1 MKYFNIDISPILTQT
16 QNNASCTLFD
26 IDGIK
31 MLFDCGWNETFSEDI
46 AKIYNEYEY
55 INYYFFRKIT
65 DKIDYIFLT
74 NNNLGSMGGLPLILK
89 MDNVKDAKIYATTP
103 IAKLG
108 FYILADAYISIMEM
122 TDKFQTITDSDI
134 SSTFLNINEVKFKEN
149 VKLPHNNNEI
159 LITPLPS
166 GTSLGGCCWKINY
179 KLHSILY
186 APLISIDY
194 KFICDPF
201 PYEIIKN
208 IDIVVTDS
216 KCSNKISLVK
226 TVIENEFKRNIL
238 ESIEK
243 GKNIFIPSDTANTNI
258 ELLIRLEKI
267 LDEFY
272 FNKSKEAPSEKKE
285 STYKVLLCGYSSA
298 EVVES
303 VKSLI
308 EFLGSSISQQ
318 FYSYN
323 DNPFNL
329 QYVQCVKEVKEF
341 ENLKKVN
348 NLIVI
353 SSFESLDT
361 GFSYKILP
369 EILPDPNFKIFIVN
383 KSYKNSLLR
392 EVIKKV
398 KAGVKEYNY
407 KDIKRVLDS
416 TNYGSTNGNFHVY
429 PSQNLHLDSTKHTE
443 IPHSYPINSYKVPHL
458 PLDKDLNH
466 IMNVEKI
473 LPITGHVPRQQLN
486 ESVNLNKL
494 SFSDLSI
501 KKKLFAK
508 SPHPMFAYHQKKKI
522 NDYGIELTEKEIKL
536 MKSTAEDKS
545 EIFDSSFKAFLYTN
559 NKTQE
564 TATKSDMRLKLKRQD
579 LFAKAHF
586 EENYK
591 ILQILA
597 KFSFYDLFDVI
608 DVTSKEFIL
617 TEIKPKN
624 EIIFLGNNSNRNDLI
639 PKILSKLKNVKC
651 KILENFQKE
660 SIKFKNNLLNLKYD
674 STILNSL
681 PSIFVKDYGYVY
693 ELENKFL
700 KIKTKRKEIQE
711 ITITDAAEQQSDA
724 LSKFMSERNSEISSK
739 SEKLDVFYTNKDL
752 KLINLKRELT
762 KLLNEEFFIFQ
773 NFITNATQDFKLF
786 LEEKDLTLE
795 GSLNPVYL
803 KVRNCIYSN
812 FINLGEI

>member
-1 MKYFNIDISPILTQT
+1 
-16 QNNASCTLFD
+16 
-26 IDGIK
+26 
-31 MLFDCGWNETFSEDI
+31 
-46 AKIYNEYEY
+46 
-55 INYYFFRKIT
+55 
-65 DKIDYIFLT
+65 
-74 NNNLGSMGGLPLILK
+74 
-89 MDNVKDAKIYATTP
+89 
-103 IAKLG
+103 
-108 FYILADAYISIMEM
+108 MEM
-122 TDKFQTITDSDI
+122 TDKFQAITDSDI

-149 VKLPHNNNEI
+149 VKLPHNKNEI

-186 APLISIDY
+186 APHISIDY

-208 IDIVVTDS
+208 IDIVITDS
-216 KCSNKISLVK
+216 ICSNKISLVK
-226 TVIENEFKRNIL
+226 TVIENEFKKNIL
-238 ESIEK
+238 DSIEK
-243 GKNIFIPSDTANTNI
+243 GKNIFIPSDTANINI

-272 FNKSKEAPSEKKE
+272 FNKSKEAPGDKKD
-285 STYKVLLCGYSSA
+285 SMYKVLLCGYSST

-308 EFLGSSISQQ
+308 EFFGSSISQQ

-329 QYVQCVKEVKEF
+329 QYVQCVKDVKEF
-341 ENLKKVN
+341 QYIKKSN
-348 NLIVI
+348 NVIVI
-353 SSFESLDT
+353 SSFDSLNT

-369 EILPDPNFKIFIVN
+369 EILPDPDFKVFIVN

-392 EVIKKV
+392 EILKKI

-407 KDIKRVLDS
+407 KEIKRVLDTS
-416 TNYGSTNGNFHVY
+416 NYSNNVVNLNAYT
-429 PSQNLHLDSTKHTE
+429 SQN
-443 IPHSYPINSYKVPHL
+443 IPVNSNSKNAELVLNSSFKINTSQSQNFPL

-466 IMNVEKI
+466 VMNIEKVLSVSENVSK
-473 LPITGHVPRQQLN
+473 LPPSN
-486 ESVNLNKL
+486 SVNLNKI

-508 SPHPMFAYHQKKKI
+508 APHPIFAYHQKKKI
-522 NDYGIELTEKEIKL
+522 NDYGVELTDKEIKL

-559 NKTQE
+559 NKVQE
-564 TATKSDMRLKLKRQD
+564 TSAKSDMRLKLKRQD

-586 EENYK
+586 EVTQK
-591 ILQILA
+591 ILQISA
-597 KFSFYDLFDVI
+597 KFSFFDLFDVI

-617 TEIKPKN
+617 SEIKPKN
-624 EIIFLGNNSNRNDLI
+624 TIIFLGHNNFRNDLI
-639 PKILSKLKNVKC
+639 QKVMSKLTNI
-651 KILENFQKE
+651 KIRTLDNFQRE
-660 SIKFKNNLLNLKYD
+660 SIKVKNNLLNLKYD

-700 KIKTKRKEIQE
+700 KIKTKRNEIQE
-711 ITITDAAEQQSDA
+711 ITITDVDEQQNDA
-724 LSKFMSERNSEISSK
+724 LSKIISEKNLETSSRK
-739 SEKLDVFYTNKDL
+739 EKLDVFYTNKDL

-762 KLLNEEFFIFQ
+762 KLLNEEFFIFK
-773 NFITNATQDFKLF
+773 NFITNASQDFKIF
-786 LEEKDLTLE
+786 LEEKDLVLE

-812 FINLGEI
+812 FINIGEI